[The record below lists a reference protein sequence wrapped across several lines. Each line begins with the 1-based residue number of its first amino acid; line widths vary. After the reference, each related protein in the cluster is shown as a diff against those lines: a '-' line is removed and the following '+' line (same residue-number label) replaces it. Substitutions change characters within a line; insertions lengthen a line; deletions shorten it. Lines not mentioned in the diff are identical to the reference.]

1 MEAQEDLQLDLNEE
15 SLLEMYGLI
24 VLSRRL
30 DERTWVLHRQGKIA
44 FHISGIGH
52 EAAQVGAAMAL
63 RRGQDW
69 VVPYYRDL
77 AMMLALG
84 LTPKEFMLGVMGKKG
99 EPSSGAR
106 QMPSHWSIRR
116 MNVVSH
122 SSPVATQAPH
132 ASGIGLAIKMRGDD
146 AIVLTSIG
154 EGATSQGAWYEAVNW
169 AAIHKLPVVFMVEN
183 NLYAIS
189 VRQDRQ
195 MAVEHVA
202 DKAAGLGLPGVTVDG
217 LDALA
222 VYRAITEAAARARA
236 GDGPTLVEVMVQ
248 RMTPHSS
255 DDDDRS
261 YRPRAELEALKAQD
275 PVRLQRDKLMDMGLL
290 SEQAETEVQERAAA
304 QVEEAIKFAA
314 SAPYPEVSEASYP
327 VYAGDRVDG

>member
-1 MEAQEDLQLDLNEE
+1 MGAQEDLQLNLNEE
-15 SLLEMYGLI
+15 SLLEMDGLI

-44 FHISGIGH
+44 VHISGIGH

-122 SSPVATQAPH
+122 SSPVATQTPH
-132 ASGIGLAIKMRGDD
+132 ASGIGLAMQMRGDD
-146 AIVLTSIG
+146 AIVLPSIG
-154 EGATSQGAWYEAVNW
+154 EGSTS
-169 AAIHKLPVVFMVEN
+169 
-183 NLYAIS
+183 
-189 VRQDRQ
+189 R
-195 MAVEHVA
+195 
-202 DKAAGLGLPGVTVDG
+202 GVW
-217 LDALA
+217 
-222 VYRAITEAAARARA
+222 
-236 GDGPTLVEVMVQ
+236 Q
-248 RMTPHSS
+248 
-255 DDDDRS
+255 
-261 YRPRAELEALKAQD
+261 
-275 PVRLQRDKLMDMGLL
+275 
-290 SEQAETEVQERAAA
+290 
-304 QVEEAIKFAA
+304 
-314 SAPYPEVSEASYP
+314 
-327 VYAGDRVDG
+327 

>member
-44 FHISGIGH
+44 FHVSGIGH

-222 VYRAITEAAARARA
+222 VHRAIAEAAARARA

-275 PVRLQRDKLMDMGLL
+275 PVRLQRDKLKDMGLL
-290 SEQAETEVQERAAA
+290 SERAETEVQERAAA

>member
-122 SSPVATQAPH
+122 SSPVATQTPH

-222 VYRAITEAAARARA
+222 VHRAIAEAAARARA

>member
-1 MEAQEDLQLDLNEE
+1 MEAQEDLQVDLNKE
-15 SLLEMYGLI
+15 SLLEMYWLI

-77 AMMLALG
+77 ALMLALG

-106 QMPSHWSIRR
+106 QMPSHWSLKR

-132 ASGIGLAIKMRGDD
+132 ASGIGFAIKMRGDD
-146 AIVLTSIG
+146 AVVLTSIG
-154 EGATSQGAWYEAVNW
+154 EGSTSQGEWYEAVNW
-169 AAIHKLPVVFMVEN
+169 AAVHQLPVVFMVEN

-189 VRQDRQ
+189 VRQERQ

-222 VYRAITEAAARARA
+222 VHQVMTEAVDRARS
-236 GDGPTLVEVMVQ
+236 GGGPTVVETMVN

-261 YRPRAELEALKAQD
+261 YRTREELEALKAQD
-275 PVRLQRDKLMDMGLL
+275 PLDLHRDKLLVAGILT
-290 SEQAETEVQERAAA
+290 EETEREVQARAKGE
-304 QVEEAIKFAA
+304 VEEAVAFATE
-314 SAPYPEVSEASYP
+314 APYPDISEASYP
-327 VYAGDRVDG
+327 VYAEDRIDD